1 MGMCLQF
8 KLIIK
13 KIRQS
18 CRFDIQ
24 LPHYA
29 APLTIS
35 ALLLSNATHAQA
47 PIYDD
52 APEIELPNIFNQEL
66 IKLSDYR
73 GKVVL
78 VDFWASWCGPCVAS
92 LPEYNELR
100 NRLIEKHSSDVFEVL
115 AINVDATTEE
125 ALEFLKDYKL
135 DFQILEERTGK
146 SQHAYDLLVMPTSVL
161 IDQKGK
167 VRVAHQG
174 FSKGYILYLEQE
186 IDKLLLSAKGDS
198 SSPKK
203 TITSPK
209 KQ

>member
-1 MGMCLQF
+1 MSLFLKFC
-8 KLIIK
+8 
-13 KIRQS
+13 
-18 CRFDIQ
+18 
-24 LPHYA
+24 
-29 APLTIS
+29 
-35 ALLLSNATHAQA
+35 LLLRTSPLSRINLGLKLVAFLSASLLLFSSSIQAQEQFF
-47 PIYDD
+47 DD
-52 APEIELPNIFNQEL
+52 APEIQLPNIFNQEL

-115 AINVDATTEE
+115 AINVDVTTEE
-125 ALEFLKDYKL
+125 ALEFLDDYKL

-146 SQHAYDLLVMPTSVL
+146 SQQAYDLLVMPTSVL
-161 IDQKGK
+161 VDQEGK

-186 IDKLLLSAKGDS
+186 IDKLLLSAKQE
-198 SSPKK
+198 K
-203 TITSPK
+203 TQP
-209 KQ
+209 